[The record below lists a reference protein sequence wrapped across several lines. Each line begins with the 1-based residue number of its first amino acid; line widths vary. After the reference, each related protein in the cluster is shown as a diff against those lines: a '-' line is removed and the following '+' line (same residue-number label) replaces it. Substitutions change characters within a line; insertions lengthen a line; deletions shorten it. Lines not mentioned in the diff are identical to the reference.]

1 MNEFRPRTRRAERSK
16 QIFDHQLQIVRQRA
30 LVAKLERHDG
40 SLAALHRA
48 PTVLVELELNLADL
62 KGNYARQKIANWG
75 VLDLPSG
82 LDGIVKSA
90 VSAFRRASQ
99 GERNWD
105 SVNSI

>member
-1 MNEFRPRTRRAERSK
+1 VESLNEFRPRTRRAERSK

-75 VLDLPSG
+75 CWTYP
-82 LDGIVKSA
+82 A
-90 VSAFRRASQ
+90 AWT
-99 GERNWD
+99 E
-105 SVNSI
+105 